1 MRATLTIRVITFAMN
16 AKSIADMRI
25 SYDLASLGDQQVS
38 SDPIEQFTRWFEEVA
53 ATSVIE
59 ANAMVLATVTPDDLP
74 QARTVLMKGF
84 DAKGLRFYTNYDSA
98 KGQQIAANPHV
109 CALFYWPTL
118 QRQVRWLGIAEQVSA
133 EESDEYFASRPRGS
147 QIGALASEQSQPI
160 NSAGELRQRF
170 EDVERQYMDD
180 EPIPRPPHWGGYCI
194 RPTVIEFWQ
203 GRENRLHDR
212 IVFTKRDDGS
222 WDITRLAP

>member
-25 SYDLASLGDQQVS
+25 SYDLASLGDQQVL
-38 SDPIEQFTRWFEEVA
+38 SDPIEQFQRWFEEVA

-59 ANAMVLATVTPDDLP
+59 ANAMVLTTVTPDDLP

-84 DAKGLRFYTNYDSA
+84 DADGLRFYTNYESA
-98 KGQQIAANPHV
+98 KGRQIAANPNV

-118 QRQVRWLGIAEQVSA
+118 QRQVRWMGIAEQVSA
-133 EESDEYFASRPRGS
+133 DESDEYFASRPRGS

-160 NSAGELRQRF
+160 SSAEELRQRF
-170 EDVERQYMDD
+170 EDVERQYADD
-180 EPIPRPPHWGGYCI
+180 EPIPRPSHWGGYLI
-194 RPTVIEFWQ
+194 RPTMIEFWQ

-212 IVFTKRDDGS
+212 IVFTRCDDGS